1 MKKKDASFWSEI
13 KTLDERLVR
22 EPDSFCFARLS
33 EIYLKVGLV
42 ADALHTARHGVARHP
57 GYLAGQRSLAMA
69 CNASDLRDECRAIL
83 EQFTA
88 AMPEDVEAQK
98 LLANLYV
105 ESGDTSSAAQTYATV
120 LDFRPDDVQSRKQL
134 ETLQQGCVPETASS
148 SAVVEHVLVEE
159 AAVEEAAVEEAAVE
173 EAAVEEV
180 AVEEVAVEE
189 VAVEEVAVEEV
200 AVEEVAVEEVAVEED
215 EIIELS
221 EDDIYYDD
229 ELEEELVVL
238 PVAEITVPEHHDPL
252 STQTL
257 AELYEQ
263 QGFIAKALDIYRTI
277 LADAPDNIRLLEKI
291 TQLEQQ
297 ESHPTA
303 TAESVVRA
311 SESTSEVPPAEQTFS
326 FTDTA
331 EKPFLPAGF
340 NDMSAPLAS
349 LDLAPLAHKEADN
362 VVETLDGWL
371 ENIRRIKACR

>member
-1 MKKKDASFWSEI
+1 
-13 KTLDERLVR
+13 
-22 EPDSFCFARLS
+22 
-33 EIYLKVGLV
+33 
-42 ADALHTARHGVARHP
+42 
-57 GYLAGQRSLAMA
+57 MA

-98 LLANLYV
+98 LLASLYV
-105 ESGDTSSAAQTYATV
+105 ESGDTSSAARTYATV
-120 LDFRPDDVQSRKQL
+120 LDFRPDDLQSRKQL
-134 ETLQQGCVPETASS
+134 ETLQQGGVPEAAGS
-148 SAVVEHVLVEE
+148 SAVVEHVR
-159 AAVEEAAVEEAAVE
+159 
-173 EAAVEEV
+173 VEEV
-180 AVEEVAVEE
+180 ATEEISAEEVAAEE
-189 VAVEEVAVEEV
+189 VAAEEVAAEEV
-200 AVEEVAVEEVAVEED
+200 AAEED
-215 EIIELS
+215 EIIELT

-229 ELEEELVVL
+229 ELEEEPVES

-277 LADAPDNIRLLEKI
+277 LADDPGNTRLREKI

-297 ESHPTA
+297 ESQLTT
-303 TAESVVRA
+303 TAESVA
-311 SESTSEVPPAEQTFS
+311 PAQESTFEAPPAEEAFS

-331 EKPFLPAGF
+331 EKPFLPAAL
-340 NDMSAPLAS
+340 NDMSVALAS
-349 LDLAPLAHKEADN
+349 QDLAPLAHKEADN